1 MRIIPCLALAAVFA
15 GAAAAAELKPNISA
29 KSIETRVRV
38 LSSDEFEGR
47 APGTPGE
54 DKTVAYLESEFRKI
68 GVKPGNPNGTYIQ
81 NVPLIGITSD
91 MDLNFVAGGKEI
103 SFQPVT

>member
-29 KSIETRVRV
+29 KSIEARIRV

-54 DKTVAYLESEFRKI
+54 DKTIAYLESEFRRL
-68 GVKPGNPNGTYIQ
+68 GLKPGNPNGSFIQ

-91 MDLNFVAGGKEI
+91 TDLNFSVGGKEM
-103 SFQPVT
+103 